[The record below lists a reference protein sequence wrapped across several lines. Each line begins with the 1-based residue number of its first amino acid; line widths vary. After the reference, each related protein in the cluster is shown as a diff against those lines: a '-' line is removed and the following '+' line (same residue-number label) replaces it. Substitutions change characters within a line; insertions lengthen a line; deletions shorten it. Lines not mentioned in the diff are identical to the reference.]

1 MERKVRDRI
10 QEAVQAYGWEHCLLD
25 AVSYG
30 SGHINDTYLLTLG
43 FSGDSGAGQQKDGR
57 KVILQKMNQ
66 KVFRKPE
73 DFYQSGVIFGK
84 FQGMLADYPAE
95 TLHETIKGFHDT
107 RARFENFRKAVR
119 EDVCGRAALVEEEI
133 SFIMAREE
141 MTDKLWNLEK
151 TGKIPLR
158 VTHNDTKLNN
168 VMIDDR
174 TGQGLCVVDLD
185 TVMPGLSVHDFGDS
199 VRFGVSTAA
208 EDEPDLS
215 RVSCDLELFD
225 IYTKGFLEGCQ
236 GRLTPQEVE
245 LFPMGAKVMTFECG
259 MRFLTDYLEGD
270 HYFKIHRPDHN
281 LDRCRTQLKL
291 VQDMEKKWEI
301 MEQIVRKRSVG

>member
-1 MERKVRDRI
+1 M
-10 QEAVQAYGWEHCLLD
+10 
-25 AVSYG
+25 SYG

-119 EDVCGRAALVEEEI
+119 EVVCGRAASVEEEI

-151 TGKIPLR
+151 TG
-158 VTHNDTKLNN
+158 
-168 VMIDDR
+168 
-174 TGQGLCVVDLD
+174 
-185 TVMPGLSVHDFGDS
+185 DS
-199 VRFGVSTAA
+199 SACYA
-208 EDEPDLS
+208 
-215 RVSCDLELFD
+215 
-225 IYTKGFLEGCQ
+225 
-236 GRLTPQEVE
+236 
-245 LFPMGAKVMTFECG
+245 
-259 MRFLTDYLEGD
+259 
-270 HYFKIHRPDHN
+270 
-281 LDRCRTQLKL
+281 
-291 VQDMEKKWEI
+291 
-301 MEQIVRKRSVG
+301 